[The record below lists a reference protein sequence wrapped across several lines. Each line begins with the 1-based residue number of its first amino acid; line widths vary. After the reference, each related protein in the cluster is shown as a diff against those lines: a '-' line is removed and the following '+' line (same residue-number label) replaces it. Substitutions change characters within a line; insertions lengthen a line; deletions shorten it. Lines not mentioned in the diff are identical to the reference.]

1 MPNRDFFTSRVA
13 YVNLRYIA
21 MLYTY
26 SIGNQPWNIMVVFK
40 MRDSVP
46 SARYS
51 SVCNV
56 LRQWRIWLIPT
67 YRVYRLYDISGGFCT
82 AIRKVWGSL
91 RLTPIIIIM

>member
-1 MPNRDFFTSRVA
+1 MPNRDFFTSRGV

-26 SIGNQPWNIMVVFK
+26 SIGNQPWNTMVIFK

-51 SVCNV
+51 SICNV
-56 LRQWRIWLIPT
+56 LRLWRISLIPT
-67 YRVYRLYDISGGFCT
+67 FVIVDTAVRVRYAGCLIDIVLYSF
-82 AIRKVWGSL
+82 
-91 RLTPIIIIM
+91 